1 MFFLRYHDEQQA
13 AGDSVLRL
21 RGGGCFHWFDQ
32 PDLHKSTPSDL
43 TGTGHTPM
51 LPQSN
56 DNDPTSFEDQKTKSK
71 TKSKDISQNK
81 TKAKSKED
89 DVKIKDKG
97 KKFKIKNKKDGST
110 QKVPKNESDPVI
122 SPYTT
127 SPTAGLGLGGTGS
140 YEPIRRRRFDFGPEG
155 EQNRDH
161 THVPPEQVGEG
172 GALGLSGCGGG
183 KDNSWGGDWVSEAG
197 KGSMEVAK

>member
-21 RGGGCFHWFDQ
+21 RGGGCFDWFDQ
-32 PDLHKSTPSDL
+32 CDLHKSTPSDL

-51 LPQSN
+51 LPQLN

-71 TKSKDISQNK
+71 TKSKDKSQDK
-81 TKAKSKED
+81 TKTKSKEG

-110 QKVPKNESDPVI
+110 QTIAKNESDPVV

-127 SPTAGLGLGGTGS
+127 GPTAGLGLGGTGS
-140 YEPIRRRRFDFGPEG
+140 YEPIRRRRFDLGREG
-155 EQNRDH
+155 KQNRDQAQ
-161 THVPPEQVGEG
+161 VPPEQVGEG

-183 KDNSWGGDWVSEAG
+183 NGNSWGGDGVSEPVI
-197 KGSMEVAK
+197 GSMEAAK